1 MRENAPG
8 YHHHDQLNL
17 FPRILKYAL
26 GLSQL
31 VNAGPN
37 FFNWDVA
44 DKTKERK
51 AKKYFVGNW
60 RTRKNFFFVFMQI
73 TLSTSER
80 DSWCRC
86 CCCRNFQKFPTF
98 SERIFPTR
106 YENNFIW
113 YLIKHCFTKLHKT
126 KQARVL
132 PKNKLNQHYISEF
145 KKHPAHNGR
154 EVLQVKQYLQSLS
167 TSLDKLIRALAKY
180 HTS

>member
-1 MRENAPG
+1 MIVACNTFESDLMGTNEEKWAWLSLSRPNVCSKVS
-8 YHHHDQLNL
+8 
-17 FPRILKYAL
+17 LKYAL

-37 FFNWDVA
+37 VFNWDVA

-60 RTRKNFFFVFMQI
+60 RTRKNFFFVFIQI

-86 CCCRNFQKFPTF
+86 CCCRRNFQKFPTF

-106 YENNFIW
+106 YENSFIW

-126 KQARVL
+126 KQAGVL

-154 EVLQVKQYLQSLS
+154 EVLQVAWP
-167 TSLDKLIRALAKY
+167 TC
-180 HTS
+180 